1 MINGSKE
8 KHEADQRT
16 PDLGCGLA
24 IRCGTL
30 PSVHLIFPIRDQY
43 TWLLFII
50 LVDLLKLKLSY
61 FWLSKKASAPG
72 QGVVRALRECL
83 EYLLLK
89 KRPKRLNPGI
99 KVIKNKSRS

>member
-30 PSVHLIFPIRDQY
+30 PSIHLIFPIRDQY

-83 EYLLLK
+83 EYLRFK
-89 KRPKRLNPGI
+89 KKAQKTKPWD
-99 KVIKNKSRS
+99 